1 MATSHHDPEAIPA
14 AAAASGHELGVEL
27 LPLATETPAEYLARL
42 KALHTRV
49 GALIGAIEQRRPVLG
64 PIPVRPPRAAVDRR
78 TPVDTDR
85 REGTEDRRMGLP
97 EARSV
102 PFDRRFGAR
111 DRRTLPVERR
121 EDHIERRRDPKPWA
135 LDGTA
140 AMWALQVAAW
150 VAVAA
155 IALVYGI
162 GR

>member
-1 MATSHHDPEAIPA
+1 MATSHHDPAAIPA
-14 AAAASGHELGVEL
+14 PAAGAHELGVEL

-42 KALHTRV
+42 KALHARV

-64 PIPVRPPRAAVDRR
+64 PMPVRPPRAAVDRR
-78 TPVDTDR
+78 TDVDADR
-85 REGTEDRRMGLP
+85 RVGSDDRRVGLP

-111 DRRTLPVERR
+111 ERRSLPVERR

-140 AMWALQVAAW
+140 AMWALQVTAW